1 MSLMC
6 KLFGH
11 KRSARQARFNSDTL
25 QWESLCK
32 RCQEPLFRVEHGD
45 WRPAVPKL

>member
-1 MSLMC
+1 MLLC

-11 KRSARQARFNSDTL
+11 KRSARKARFNSESM

-32 RCQEPLFRVEHGD
+32 RCQEPLVRHEHGD
-45 WRPAVPKL
+45 WRPLVRNL